1 MFSETHCHHPPLL
14 TLGWARGVK
23 YPAIMEHESGVVA
36 YALAWWEKQQKW
48 KYPRL
53 ALLYIYRLKTWF
65 QISHARL
72 AADTYCMLGEAARH
86 RDTDFFSFFFP
97 YLEKCWVLF
106 SVPVGRCFLLVSS
119 CSSSIPLH
127 KQSKALPRC
136 KNIIAVCAECSYM
149 YVTFLLNDEAT
160 CLLFKF
166 VSPFFLQW
174 AKTYICKILL
184 LIRNR
189 PEYFYCHGRFFFLS
203 SVKNFYVFF
212 LLFYEFK
219 NRWNAFWVTGVSY

>member
-1 MFSETHCHHPPLL
+1 MKVGLWPTHLH
-14 TLGWARGVK
+14 GEKNSR
-23 YPAIMEHESGVVA
+23 SGSI
-36 YALAWWEKQQKW
+36 
-48 KYPRL
+48 L
-53 ALLYIYRLKTWF
+53 ALLCSIFIGWKPDFRSVTLDLQQTPT
-65 QISHARL
+65 ARWERRPGIETL
-72 AADTYCMLGEAARH
+72 TFSL
-86 RDTDFFSFFFP
+86 SFFPTLKNVGF
-97 YLEKCWVLF
+97 YFLF
-106 SVPVGRCFLLVSS
+106 LSDVSS

-219 NRWNAFWVTGVSY
+219 NRRNAFWVTGVSY